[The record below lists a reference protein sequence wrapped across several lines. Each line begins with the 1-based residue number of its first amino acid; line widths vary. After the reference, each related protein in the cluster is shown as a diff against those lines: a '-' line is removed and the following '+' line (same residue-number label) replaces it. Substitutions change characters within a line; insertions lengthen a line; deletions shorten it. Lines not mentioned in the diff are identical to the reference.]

1 MKLNI
6 FETQIYLFI
15 ICMIS
20 KFINYIYL
28 IRCSD
33 VTSLFGQWI
42 IFRNL
47 KFAEI
52 DLVLSLTYMYLLFT
66 LYLERKVARKQMY
79 CAFIYSCWGIW
90 LCMEKLI
97 DSARWL
103 ETKLMV
109 KCIMQSSMCIVVLN
123 FELYIT
129 VNLPTIFHVILT
141 CDKGTLCSLS
151 YFRYIWAIWISFYN

>member
-52 DLVLSLTYMYLLFT
+52 DIVLSLTYMYLLFT

-79 CAFIYSCWGIW
+79 CAFIYSC
-90 LCMEKLI
+90 
-97 DSARWL
+97 
-103 ETKLMV
+103 
-109 KCIMQSSMCIVVLN
+109 
-123 FELYIT
+123 
-129 VNLPTIFHVILT
+129 
-141 CDKGTLCSLS
+141 
-151 YFRYIWAIWISFYN
+151 